1 MADAKI
7 CDRCES
13 LITYNN
19 ERTHMTLMRD
29 RKPYIFRPV
38 FEELDLCDDCYVEF
52 RKFLA
57 DGKKNATDV
66 EV

>member
-13 LITYNN
+13 LIKYNN
-19 ERTHMTLMRD
+19 ERTHMTLARD

-57 DGKKNATDV
+57 DGKKKATDV